1 MLFSS
6 ITFLY
11 FFLPL
16 TLLLYGVV
24 PKQFKNFILCVMSCI
39 FYAWGEPVFLFLML
53 IQIVIVYGFALIME
67 KKRETKTGKVMYA
80 LAVLIPFASLFF
92 FKYFS
97 FLLGEALRVVDSSI
111 RTLPVNVPLIGKV
124 DLLQITLPIGISFYT
139 FQLVSYVIDV
149 WRRECTAQKSVLK
162 LATYIT
168 MFPQLIAGPIVR
180 YQGLDKEL
188 DYRKVQAKGYADGI
202 VRFVIGLGKKVLI
215 ANVLGEIVHE
225 LVDISGNSIVL
236 AWMYA
241 IAVTLQ
247 IYFDFSGYSDMAIG
261 LGSMLGFS
269 FPENF
274 NYPLISRSLTEFWR
288 RWHMSLGSWFRD
300 YVYIPL
306 GGNRTNTAK
315 WVRNILIVWM
325 LTGVWHGAGW
335 NFIIWGLFFGVMLL
349 IEKLGMV
356 SFGCKEKA
364 DVQAKTVVYVL
375 GYGVKFF
382 IRHIYVVIAIL
393 MSFLIFNGL
402 TLADGWQDIC
412 NLWSAPVWADELS
425 LFMLRNRAGILLIAA
440 VGATPVPKLLW
451 KRAVQGA
458 VNRTSSSDEQLSC
471 MGSTSVLLIRLIQF
485 VFSVVLL
492 LLCTAYLIDG
502 SFNPFLYFRF

>member
-24 PKQFKNFILCVMSCI
+24 PKQVKNLILFVMSCI
-39 FYAWGEPVFLFLML
+39 FYAWGEPVYLFLML
-53 IQIVIVYGFALIME
+53 IQIVIVYGLTLIME
-67 KKRETKTGKVMYA
+67 KKRETKTGKVMYV

-97 FLLGEALRVVDSSI
+97 FLLGEVLGVIGSSVKTLVVD
-111 RTLPVNVPLIGKV
+111 LPLIGKT
-124 DLLQITLPIGISFYT
+124 DLLKITLPIGISFYT
-139 FQLVSYVIDV
+139 FQLVSYVVDV
-149 WRRECTAQKSVLK
+149 WRRECVAQRSVLK

-180 YQGLDKEL
+180 YRGMDKEL
-188 DYRKVQAKGYADGI
+188 DAREVSSKDYTDGI

-215 ANVLGEIVHE
+215 ANVLGEIVQE
-225 LVDISGNSIVL
+225 LADISGNSIVL

-261 LGSMLGFS
+261 LGAMFGFS

-274 NYPLISRSLTEFWR
+274 NYPLISGSLTEFWR

-306 GGNRTNTAK
+306 GGNRTSTVK
-315 WVRNILIVWM
+315 WIRNILVVWM

-335 NFIIWGLFFGVMLL
+335 NFIVWGLFFGVMLL
-349 IEKLGMV
+349 IEKFIAMGILAV
-356 SFGCKEKA
+356 KERGA
-364 DVQAKTVVYVL
+364 VAGDKTAMHFA
-375 GYGVKFF
+375 GHGVKYCL
-382 IRHIYVVIAIL
+382 RHIYVIVAIVF
-393 MSFLIFNGL
+393 SFLIFNGANL
-402 TLADGWQDIC
+402 SEGWQDIN
-412 NLWSAPVWADELS
+412 NLWSAPVRTDELS
-425 LFMLRNRAGILLIAA
+425 LFMLRNRAGILFVGA
-440 VGATPVPKLLW
+440 VGATPLPKYLW
-451 KRAVQGA
+451 EKAVQGLGKGA
-458 VNRTSSSDEQLSC
+458 S
-471 MGSTSVLLIRLIQF
+471 MLLIRLIQL
-485 VFSVVLL
+485 VFTAILL